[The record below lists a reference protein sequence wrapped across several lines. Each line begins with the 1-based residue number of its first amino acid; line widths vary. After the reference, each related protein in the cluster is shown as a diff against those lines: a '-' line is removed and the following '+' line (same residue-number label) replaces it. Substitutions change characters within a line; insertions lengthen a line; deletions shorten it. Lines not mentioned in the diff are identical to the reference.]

1 MKKFLFLIL
10 VSLFLTTITSS
21 QNLDTPSKKISFEEQ
36 MEMGKYLNDIKKKSN
51 LDIYTTPPNFSV
63 RTMAEWE
70 EIQAL
75 TIAWEGFE
83 PILTEI
89 VIFHI

>member
-1 MKKFLFLIL
+1 MK
-10 VSLFLTTITSS
+10 
-21 QNLDTPSKKISFEEQ
+21 
-36 MEMGKYLNDIKKKSN
+36 MGKYLNDIKKIN

-75 TIAWEGFE
+75 TIAWEGF
-83 PILTEI
+83 
-89 VIFHI
+89 